1 MATKYYTHF
10 LMQKGG
16 NSATDEYSGVVE
28 IQASTQQLLD
38 TKEVEAMLAKSFH
51 LNLSLIHI

>member
-1 MATKYYTHF
+1 
-10 LMQKGG
+10 MQKGG

-51 LNLSLIHI
+51 LNSEQVEVLNWSRLH